1 MVITVTF
8 MAFKFADYAQVN
20 QGVIASLFTS
30 GVVFTT
36 LLFWLVYKEKPSFWT
51 FIGMLIIITGVVSV
65 SLGKTSTYT
74 IDEES
79 EETSASETT
88 ADNLSHSK

>member
-65 SLGKTSTYT
+65 SLGKTSTYSYKF
-74 IDEES
+74 ICFKVIIILICKK
-79 EETSASETT
+79 
-88 ADNLSHSK
+88 NIF